1 MPPLKSLH
9 WLAIAPLLLAQ
20 GPVYLGFEEADAPER
35 ISDQYTGVTFNDPWL
50 VDYARAGAPGF
61 PHSGS
66 HALTLCYERRPC
78 SDTTFQ
84 LSFARPQQRVKVW
97 TGVPGLSELTIFV
110 LTAFDS
116 AGTFIGNFGA
126 GVSAG
131 RLTRIELPLEVKT
144 DSNQISRVTVE
155 IQGAFIPGFAIDDV
169 EFERMGDTAAVVPI
183 TPVPADSTNQPTTT
197 SWIARWWW
205 AVLSVMVAIA
215 VAWRAT
221 ARRSAARSALAPGS
235 RSDSESDRRSGR
247 P

>member
-97 TGVPGLSELTIFV
+97 AGVPGLSELTIFV

-116 AGTFIGNFGA
+116 AGTFMGNFGA

-169 EFERMGDTAAVVPI
+169 EFERMGDTAAVVP
-183 TPVPADSTNQPTTT
+183 VD
-197 SWIARWWW
+197 
-205 AVLSVMVAIA
+205 
-215 VAWRAT
+215 
-221 ARRSAARSALAPGS
+221 SAARSVEGYSVEIYEISWKWIAVGALTVVVLVWILYRS
-235 RSDSESDRRSGR
+235 RKRST
-247 P
+247 

>member
-9 WLAIAPLLLAQ
+9 WLAIAPLLLLSQ
-20 GPVYLGFEEADAPER
+20 GPVYLGFEETDAPER

-97 TGVPGLSELTIFV
+97 AGVPGLSELTIFV

-169 EFERMGDTAAVVPI
+169 EFERRGDTAAVVP
-183 TPVPADSTNQPTTT
+183 VD
-197 SWIARWWW
+197 
-205 AVLSVMVAIA
+205 
-215 VAWRAT
+215 
-221 ARRSAARSALAPGS
+221 SAARSVEGYSVEIYEISWKWIAVGALTVVVLVWILYRS
-235 RSDSESDRRSGR
+235 RKRST
-247 P
+247 